1 MWQVVDEMKKQGIEP
16 DEQTYAFI
24 IGRATATES
33 LELALQYM
41 HEMDNLGLVP
51 LLTTAQDV
59 IKLAAD
65 MDLPKVAI
73 EIAQHFESRSPR
85 RLGGET
91 WMSCLTSSADML
103 YVRSCSRLMS
113 PTDGFPLGRGRQ
125 VVLAQGRAGIEP
137 HSRRRGLSI
146 RPPHVRPSWSLGSGF
161 GCHASASGDGRGSL
175 ARTPFR
181 SPGRSSLQRW
191 EAQGSFAHPGRDA

>member
-1 MWQVVDEMKKQGIEP
+1 MWQVVGEMKEQGIEP

-41 HEMDNLGLVP
+41 HEMNELGLVP

-59 IKLAAD
+59 VKLATD
-65 MDLPKVAI
+65 MELPKLAI

-103 YVRSCSRLMS
+103 YVRSGSRLM
-113 PTDGFPLGRGRQ
+113 FW
-125 VVLAQGRAGIEP
+125 
-137 HSRRRGLSI
+137 
-146 RPPHVRPSWSLGSGF
+146 RP
-161 GCHASASGDGRGSL
+161 AD
-175 ARTPFR
+175 
-181 SPGRSSLQRW
+181 
-191 EAQGSFAHPGRDA
+191 